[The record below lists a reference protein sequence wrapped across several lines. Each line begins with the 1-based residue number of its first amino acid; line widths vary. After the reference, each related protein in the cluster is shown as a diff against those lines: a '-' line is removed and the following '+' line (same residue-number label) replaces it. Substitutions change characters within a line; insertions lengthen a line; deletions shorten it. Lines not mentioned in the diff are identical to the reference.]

1 MRADRG
7 VGGGSHRAS
16 RLDKKST
23 WRPGLLACPEL
34 SRLVA
39 CGFTRGHKSHRGN
52 IGIPFLRVE
61 RRHRGGS
68 STIHMPTCLYSAY
81 LKPSTTLSST
91 NSLQSHNR
99 KEDNF
104 FCQQGFLCNSP
115 MSWTGIKN
123 KTIKA
128 LFFQLFFNDEARAL
142 QKVCVW
148 GLIRVCW
155 PRLIRGIGCISAD
168 QGAPSAWQ
176 CELSGLFPPISPH
189 FQLPP
194 FHRPKYTTPSNT
206 FSCYFMATLHNSGF
220 NPTYEA
226 KSPVS
231 MTE

>member
-1 MRADRG
+1 M
-7 VGGGSHRAS
+7 
-16 RLDKKST
+16 
-23 WRPGLLACPEL
+23 
-34 SRLVA
+34 
-39 CGFTRGHKSHRGN
+39 
-52 IGIPFLRVE
+52 
-61 RRHRGGS
+61 
-68 STIHMPTCLYSAY
+68 
-81 LKPSTTLSST
+81 
-91 NSLQSHNR
+91 
-99 KEDNF
+99 
-104 FCQQGFLCNSP
+104 
-115 MSWTGIKN
+115 
-123 KTIKA
+123 
-128 LFFQLFFNDEARAL
+128 
-142 QKVCVW
+142 CVW

-231 MTE
+231 MTEYLYLLQTLIFNGQNRTRHIFCKVLWIIIFKFRFLAKLQDAVEVMVVCSDCQCQSQTSLRATWVITHC